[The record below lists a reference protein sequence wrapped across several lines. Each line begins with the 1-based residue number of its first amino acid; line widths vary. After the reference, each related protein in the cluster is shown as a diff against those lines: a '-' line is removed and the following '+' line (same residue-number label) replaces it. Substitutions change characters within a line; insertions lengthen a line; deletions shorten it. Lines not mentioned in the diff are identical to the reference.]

1 MTQNLATT
9 LEEQEQSRV
18 DKKRGEKPDLPIM
31 EDADKTND
39 VGGVAG
45 KRLKSFLDRVER
57 LEEEKKGI
65 ADDIKDI
72 YAEAKGVGFDV
83 KIMRKVLKLRKME
96 TEKRREEQELVDLYS
111 VAIGLE

>member
-1 MTQNLATT
+1 MPANAAKINDDETA
-9 LEEQEQSRV
+9 
-18 DKKRGEKPDLPIM
+18 
-31 EDADKTND
+31 D

-57 LEEEKKGI
+57 LEEEKKGL

-83 KIMRKVLKLRKME
+83 KTMRKILKLRKME
-96 TEKRREEQELVDLYS
+96 TEKRREEEELLELYKA
-111 VAIGLE
+111 AIGLE

>member
-1 MTQNLATT
+1 MASAQTAQIEHDDETA
-9 LEEQEQSRV
+9 
-18 DKKRGEKPDLPIM
+18 
-31 EDADKTND
+31 D

-57 LEEEKKGI
+57 LEEEKKAL

-83 KIMRKVLKLRKME
+83 KTMRKILKLRKME
-96 TEKRREEQELVDLYS
+96 TDKRREEEELLELYKA
-111 VAIGLE
+111 AIGLE